1 MANYLDSAG
10 LVALWAKIKQ
20 RISDGVGD
28 IDLSPYLK
36 TENLATINGEKLSEG
51 GNITI
56 DLTLFK
62 VVDSLPTT
70 GIDEN
75 KIYLVKSA
83 ETETGNIYTEYVYA
97 NKAWEKLGE
106 YKSEVDLTP
115 YAKTADVNTSLA
127 TKVDKVTGKGLS
139 TNDFTDALKTKLEGI
154 ESGADKYELPI
165 ATTTTL
171 GGIKTVGGNT
181 VTEQSVTAGVQT
193 DNDGKATV
201 SLNAASASYAGV
213 MTAADK
219 KKLDGIADGANTYEL
234 PVASDSVLGG
244 VKVGKYIAATE
255 TTCVVTPDIDS
266 EGNITVNIPLAQGTS
281 GVLQSSDHAG
291 LMSADDKRKLSLLN
305 NFTLHVASNAELG
318 GIKLPMLSQ
327 LEGEYAEFNVNS
339 TTSDGI
345 ASVAITYATT
355 AAAGLM
361 SAADKT
367 KLDGIEEGANNYT
380 HPTSAA
386 GAKASGLYKITT
398 DANGHVT
405 AASAVAKADIT
416 ALGIPAQDTTYSA
429 MTGATA
435 SAAGKTGLVPAPAA
449 GKQAAFLR
457 GDGTWVVPTDTTY
470 NDVTTTTHGLMTAAD
485 KVKLNGIATSATAD
499 AAIPIS
505 EIEALS

>member
-97 NKAWEKLGE
+97 NKTWEKLGE

-213 MTAADK
+213 MTAVDK
-219 KKLDGIADGANTYEL
+219 KKLDGIAEGANTYEL

-244 VKVGKYIAATE
+244 VKEESQIEVISGATYKTFYPQIKDDGTLYIE
-255 TTCVVTPDIDS
+255 
-266 EGNITVNIPLAQGTS
+266 IPLALGGGASTTP
-281 GVLQSSDHAG
+281 G
-291 LMSADDKRKLSLLN
+291 LMSVDDRNILTHLSTPASGIGYAIKIKDVMYLN
-305 NFTLHVASNAELG
+305 
-318 GIKLPMLSQ
+318 
-327 LEGEYAEFNVNS
+327 
-339 TTSDGI
+339 SDDFYVSGMDLDGCVTVKI
-345 ASVAITYATT
+345 PYATT